1 MQSHLLITVSR
12 EWNREFPFWLSYSLV
27 SLMKLNHES
36 FQLLADVSEVW
47 FLSVSCEE
55 IFTNT
60 LELLYGHPSQ
70 FTPQEKKIFFFF
82 FKFSIGERCLEDPDL
97 CKLSCVFLS

>member
-82 FKFSIGERCLEDPDL
+82 F
-97 CKLSCVFLS
+97 